1 MSSNDGSGG
10 LCDARRPFPPILLD
24 ACAYINKYESI
35 LISRSNIGKKKKT
48 WLDRTINRCL
58 ENVCLDSENHVILTR
73 NKLILS
79 GTAIPTIPKLS

>member
-58 ENVCLDSENHVILTR
+58 KMYVWIQRIMLYLHEIN
-73 NKLILS
+73 
-79 GTAIPTIPKLS
+79 